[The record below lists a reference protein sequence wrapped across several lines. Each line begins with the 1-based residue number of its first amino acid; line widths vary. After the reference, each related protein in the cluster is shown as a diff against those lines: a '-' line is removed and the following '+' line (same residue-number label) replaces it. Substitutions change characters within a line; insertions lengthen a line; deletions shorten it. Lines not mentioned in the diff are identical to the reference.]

1 MEVDKKSS
9 LKSLQK
15 LKQIEVDLLQGE
27 TYFSIT
33 RLIVLKKL
41 CKNPDARYNF
51 AKYISDKA
59 YKAYIRDKNIGTDMK
74 SLVKEALQ
82 LMEMVIVNNK
92 QSKKKLE
99 TILNKLIAYQNQ
111 TRSGHFGVQIRTI
124 NNNNLFLIELGI
136 KCFLF
141 DDESAGYEIGKNYA
155 EKYNARYGTGLI
167 PDSLPFVKDI
177 LEFWKNY
184 LNS

>member
-1 MEVDKKSS
+1 MEEYKKSAI
-9 LKSLQK
+9 KGLQK
-15 LKQIEVDLLQGE
+15 LKQIEVDLRQE
-27 TYFSIT
+27 KTYFSIT
-33 RLIVLKKL
+33 RLLVLKKL
-41 CKNPDARYNF
+41 SKNPDARHNF
-51 AKYISDKA
+51 SKYICDKA
-59 YKAYIRDKNIGTDMK
+59 YKACIGDKDMDAEMK

-82 LMEMVIVNNK
+82 LMETIIVHNK

-99 TILNKLIAYQNQ
+99 TIYKKLIAYQNQ
-111 TRSGHFGVQIRTI
+111 TRSGHFGIQIRTI

-141 DDESAGYEIGKNYA
+141 DDESTGYEIGKHYC
-155 EKYNARYGTGLI
+155 EKYNARYGTGVI

-177 LEFWKNY
+177 VGFWTGY

>member
-1 MEVDKKSS
+1 MEEYKKSS
-9 LKSLQK
+9 LKGLQK
-15 LKQIEVDLLQGE
+15 LKQIEVDLLHGE
-27 TYFSIT
+27 TYLSIT

-41 CKNPDARYNF
+41 CKNPDARHNF

-59 YKAYIRDKNIGTDMK
+59 YKVCIGDKNIGEEMK

-82 LMEMVIVNNK
+82 LIETIIVHNK

-99 TILNKLIAYQNQ
+99 TIYKKLIAYQNQ
-111 TRSGHFGVQIRTI
+111 TRSGHYGIQIRTI

-141 DDESAGYEIGKNYA
+141 DDESSGYEIGKHYT

-167 PDSLPFVKDI
+167 PESLPFVHDI
-177 LEFWKNY
+177 IEFWKKY
-184 LNS
+184 LNP